1 MWPQVSI
8 VIFNE
13 TFLCINVNI
22 KPEISGNMILKLA
35 KAPEIVKGQKKQ
47 VVSLFLQ
54 IKKPSMISHSNER

>member
-1 MWPQVSI
+1 
-8 VIFNE
+8 
-13 TFLCINVNI
+13 
-22 KPEISGNMILKLA
+22 MILKLA